1 MKMGYGTEIYVGYFG
16 TLGWDSDVCER
27 GWMVKV
33 KDCTEHLDEQRVASL
48 GCSGMQR
55 AFSFSLNK
63 YLYNRIS
70 HTCLESTDEMIDFMG
85 ADVYIGQQWVEGEQV
100 ELIKK
105 AVLKIAEG
113 R

>member
-1 MKMGYGTEIYVGYFG
+1 
-16 TLGWDSDVCER
+16 
-27 GWMVKV
+27 MVKV

-55 AFSFSLNK
+55 GFSFAMNK
-63 YLYNRIS
+63 YLYDRLS
-70 HTCLESTDEMIDFMG
+70 HYCLESSDEMIDFCG